1 MVYICAV
8 ALLTFIVLEF
18 RTVRAERA
26 DRQRNTLLVLDA
38 LKDGRAERQAQQLV
52 IDELARTVWADLE
65 PRVEKAE
72 KRPSVVRVP
81 TWQNWQQQI
90 QNRVQRHDERLQRLD
105 DQTRQLREQVRRLQE
120 QLKP

>member
-1 MVYICAV
+1 MSAIAALIEHPLVRSIGQAMVYICAV

-18 RTVRAERA
+18 RTV
-26 DRQRNTLLVLDA
+26 
-38 LKDGRAERQAQQLV
+38 RAERQAQQLV